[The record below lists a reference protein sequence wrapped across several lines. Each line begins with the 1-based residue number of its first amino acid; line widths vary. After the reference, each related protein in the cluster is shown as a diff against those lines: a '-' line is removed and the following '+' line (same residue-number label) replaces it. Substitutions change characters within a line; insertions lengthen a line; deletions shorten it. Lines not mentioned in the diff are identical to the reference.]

1 MSSQATPATP
11 ITSASILNSIHSDGD
26 GKFIIVMCG
35 SFEGKFYFNKLK
47 DCSGKLGSVK
57 CILHKN
63 AWCSPTDFESKGGKS
78 KTKVWKR
85 SITHKGKQL
94 LVVLPLLG
102 IEKPIPQS
110 NDADTLSSSVP
121 FLVSPVLAF
130 VKAYRLTGPNDSLSS
145 ILFDRVNPTL
155 LGSSLRQ
162 LWDFCRSDLV
172 RLGFAYH
179 VRRSDDSHLLFK
191 NILSDLLDAFEK
203 LDLDG
208 KLPAI
213 YCEANNLSLL
223 PSLEPDP
230 VSRQLALNTKAIESL
245 SISVKDTSS
254 GNVQPLVDKVSSSIS
269 SGYDS
274 LKALVESAQ
283 RIKAEVE
290 SSVEAA
296 MKKLSSLKVAAPHR
310 TISDQS
316 IPILQRSTPRVPTS
330 YPDRRLNVIIFGL
343 PEEDSL
349 KKTKEVVDQLLHYI
363 TGKSVLW
370 KDAFCLGRRKS
381 TASTSSMVPPPPRP
395 LLVKLCSEW
404 DKRLILSAKHKL
416 KDYDVQNVFLREDLP
431 FDVGQSRAKS
441 RQNRLSRL
449 SHTQPPLFD
458 NESVHGNAS
467 VSSSLSGHETNVDNG
482 SDSGSAAGSQS

>member
-1 MSSQATPATP
+1 MTCFIRRLMTCFDVDVLMSCRRLRVFDFVTNRLPYSRGDKFANAHAAFANLSRKYRKVFYAT
-11 ITSASILNSIHSDGD
+11 
-26 GKFIIVMCG
+26 
-35 SFEGKFYFNKLK
+35 
-47 DCSGKLGSVK
+47 
-57 CILHKN
+57 
-63 AWCSPTDFESKGGKS
+63 
-78 KTKVWKR
+78 
-85 SITHKGKQL
+85 
-94 LVVLPLLG
+94 
-102 IEKPIPQS
+102 
-110 NDADTLSSSVP
+110 
-121 FLVSPVLAF
+121 
-130 VKAYRLTGPNDSLSS
+130 YR
-145 ILFDRVNPTL
+145 
-155 LGSSLRQ
+155 
-162 LWDFCRSDLV
+162 
-172 RLGFAYH
+172 
-179 VRRSDDSHLLFK
+179 HLLFK

-316 IPILQRSTPRVPTS
+316 IPILQRTTPRVPTS

-431 FDVGQSRAKS
+431 FDVRQSRAKS

-449 SHTQPPLFD
+449 SHTQPPP
-458 NESVHGNAS
+458 
-467 VSSSLSGHETNVDNG
+467 SSTMSRSMTMLQYPVLSLVTRPMLTMVQIPVLLLVPSHDQQATSFVKL
-482 SDSGSAAGSQS
+482 